1 MIAATIVDELG
12 NPIQLTDE
20 HGNPV
25 KLTDEH
31 GNPVHIAGVATT
43 KQPPTLGDIISSDTV
58 PGTGHLSST
67 ARSEDAMKG
76 GIRETG
82 HHGEVAGDQ
91 WVHKKEEHDETSSA
105 SSSGSSEDDGQGGRR
120 KKKKG
125 LKQKIKEKLTGGKH
139 KEEHGY
145 TVDVHTTTTGPA
157 GEQYQEQEKKS
168 MIEKI
173 KGKLP
178 GHHSHH

>member
-43 KQPPTLGDIISSDTV
+43 KQPPTLGDIISTDTV

-76 GIRETG
+76 GIRETAG

-91 WVHKKEEHDETSSA
+91 GGHKKEEHDETSST
-105 SSSGSSEDDGQGGRR
+105 SSSGSVRYIFG
-120 KKKKG
+120 
-125 LKQKIKEKLTGGKH
+125 
-139 KEEHGY
+139 
-145 TVDVHTTTTGPA
+145 
-157 GEQYQEQEKKS
+157 
-168 MIEKI
+168 
-173 KGKLP
+173 
-178 GHHSHH
+178 